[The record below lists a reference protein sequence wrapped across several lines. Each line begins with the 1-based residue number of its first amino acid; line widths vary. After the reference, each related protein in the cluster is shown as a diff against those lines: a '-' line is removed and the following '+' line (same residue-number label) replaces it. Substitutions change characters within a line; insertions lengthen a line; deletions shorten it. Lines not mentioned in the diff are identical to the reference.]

1 MADKSYNPDVLSCL
15 ANLSNDEVFTP
26 PELVNEILNL
36 LPPKLWSDKNTKFLD
51 PAVKTGVFLREITKR
66 LIKGLEKE
74 IPSLD
79 KRIDHIMKKQVF
91 GVAISELT
99 SLLSRRS
106 LYCSKIANS
115 KYSIS
120 GAFKDNSGN
129 IIYNSVKHVWKN
141 EQCIYCGAKKDIFN
155 RDISLETYA
164 YEFIHVSDPEQLFN
178 MKFDVIIGNPPYQLD
193 TGGSGRQAKPIYQK
207 FIATAKKLSPK
218 YITMVIPA
226 RWYSGGFGLDGFRDE
241 MLNDKKIKNLVDFKS
256 ATDVFPGVDIPGGI
270 CYFLWDRD
278 HDGQCEVTSFED
290 EKKSTLKRSLNEF
303 KIFIRNSKA
312 IPIIRK
318 VLDQNKNKL
327 FLNEF
332 VSSIK
337 PFGLPTN
344 YAPLKSGLP
353 CRFIQKIGLKFA
365 KEGDVVDSKRMLSKW
380 KVLIPEAPIAGQ
392 TDLSKPIKFY
402 HDKNTLI
409 SKPGECC
416 TESWI
421 VAGNFDTKYEA
432 ENFKS
437 YLFTKTV
444 RFLILQTVISQDVNR
459 KNFAFVPH
467 LKKYDQVYSDKI
479 LKKMWNIN
487 EEEWTYIDSKIIE
500 TGK

>member
-1 MADKSYNPDVLSCL
+1 MLEKSYNPDVLSCL

-26 PELVNEILNL
+26 PELVNEILDL
-36 LPPKLWSDKNTKFLD
+36 LPKEIWTNKKIKFLD

-66 LIKGLEKE
+66 LINGLEKE
-74 IPSLD
+74 IPKLD
-79 KRIDHIMKKQVF
+79 KRINHILKNQVF
-91 GVAISELT
+91 GISVSELT

-106 LYCSKIANS
+106 LYCSKKANS

-120 GAFKDNSGN
+120 DEFKDNKGN
-129 IIYNSVKHVWKN
+129 IFYNSINHTWKN
-141 EQCIYCGAKKDIFN
+141 DQCVYCGAKKDIFN
-155 RDISLETYA
+155 RDRTLESYA
-164 YEFIHVSDPEQLFN
+164 YEFIHTKEPEKLFN

-207 FIATAKKLSPK
+207 FISTAKKLNPK
-218 YITMVIPA
+218 YLIMVIPA

-241 MLNDKKIKNLVDFKS
+241 MLNDKRIKNLADFKS

-278 HDGQCEVTSFED
+278 HNGQCEVTSFEED
-290 EKKSTLKRSLNEF
+290 KKTSLKRSLNEF
-303 KIFIRNSKA
+303 KIFIRNSKS

-318 VLDQNKNKL
+318 ILNHNKNKP
-327 FLNEF
+327 FLNDF

-344 YAPLKSGLP
+344 YKPLKSGIP
-353 CRFIQKIGLKFA
+353 CRFIQKIGLKYA
-365 KEGDVVDSKRMLSKW
+365 KEGDVVDAKRILNKW
-380 KVLIPEAPIAGQ
+380 KILIPKAPIAGQ
-392 TDLSKPIKFY
+392 TDLSKPIRFY
-402 HDKNTLI
+402 HEKNTLL

-421 VAGNFDTKYEA
+421 VAGSFDSKYEA
-432 ENFKS
+432 EYYKS

-467 LKKYDQVYSDKI
+467 LKNYDKKYTDEYLRKLWGISEAE
-479 LKKMWNIN
+479 WN
-487 EEEWTYIDSKIIE
+487 YIDSKILE
-500 TGK
+500 TGV

>member
-1 MADKSYNPDVLSCL
+1 MINKNYNPDVLSCL

-26 PELVNEILNL
+26 PELVNEILDL
-36 LPPKLWSDKNTKFLD
+36 LPQNIWSNKDLTFLD

-66 LIKGLEKE
+66 LIIGLEKD
-74 IPSLD
+74 IPRLD
-79 KRIDHIMKKQVF
+79 KRVDHILKNQVF
-91 GVAISELT
+91 GVAVSELT

-106 LYCSKIANS
+106 VYCSKKANS

-120 GAFKDNSGN
+120 NGFKNFKGN
-129 IIYNSVKHVWKN
+129 IIYNSLQHSWKN
-141 EQCIYCGAKKDIFN
+141 EQCIYCGAKKDIFK
-155 RDISLETYA
+155 RDKSLESYA
-164 YEFIHVSDPEQLFN
+164 YDFIHFSDPKKLFN

-218 YITMVIPA
+218 YLAMVIPA

-241 MLNDKKIKNLVDFKS
+241 MLNDKRLKHLVDFKS
-256 ATDVFPGVDIPGGI
+256 ATDVFPGVDIPGGV
-270 CYFLWDRD
+270 CYFLWDKD
-278 HDGQCEVTSFED
+278 HNGQCEVTSFED
-290 EKKSTLKRSLNEF
+290 EKKSSLKRSLNEF
-303 KIFIRNSKA
+303 KIFIRSSKS

-318 VLDQNKNKL
+318 VLDHNKNKS
-327 FLNEF
+327 FLSDF

-344 YAPLKSGLP
+344 YKPLKSGLP

-365 KEGDVVDSKRMLSKW
+365 KEGDVIDAKRILNKW
-380 KVLIPEAPIAGQ
+380 KVLIPKAPIAGQ
-392 TDLSKPIKFY
+392 TDLSKPIRFY
-402 HDKNTLI
+402 HDKNTII

-421 VAGNFDTKYEA
+421 VAGNFNSKKEA
-432 ENFKS
+432 EGFKS
-437 YLFTKTV
+437 YLFTKIV

-467 LKKYDQVYSDKI
+467 QENYDQVFSDKI
-479 LKKMWNIN
+479 LRKNWKIN
-487 EEEWTYIDSKIIE
+487 EEEWRHIDSKILE